1 MKHRHVLLMLAV
13 ILPFAAACED
23 DDDDVELAVFRASLV
38 QVNSQVLRSAPA
50 AVAEVI
56 VEDDD
61 AVQIRVE
68 GLALDAVTHPIFLRA
83 GAGCPT
89 QVLDVNDDGVVDVI
103 EGEAAYGTV
112 LLPFDADVTTQAI
125 EVGTFPTGS
134 DFSYFALEEF
144 DDVMEAVEGPDE
156 NPNDFLVP
164 LTDGESLDLERRT
177 VVVHGVG
184 MAAIEHPEQLQGLD
198 GMEISTTVPIL
209 CGRLSRVE

>member
-1 MKHRHVLLMLAV
+1 M
-13 ILPFAAACED
+13 
-23 DDDDVELAVFRASLV
+23 
-38 QVNSQVLRSAPA
+38 

-61 AVQIRVE
+61 AIQFRVE
-68 GLALDAVTHPIFLRA
+68 GLGLDPVTHPVFLRS

-89 QVLDVNDDGVVDVI
+89 QVLDTNDDGIVDI
-103 EGEAAYGTV
+103 MEGEAAYGTI

-125 EVGTFPTGS
+125 EVGTFPTGTE
-134 DFSYFALEEF
+134 FSFFALEEF
-144 DDVMEAVEGPDE
+144 DDVLDAIEGPDE

-164 LTDGESLDLERRT
+164 LGEDEDLDLERRT
-177 VVVHGVG
+177 VVVHGVD
-184 MAAIEHPEQLQGLD
+184 ATLIEHPEQLQGLD